1 MLMNTADKM
10 NELAKSRPQREQ
22 QWLKERNKE
31 TLANILKEI
40 KQAASAGKFSL
51 CTTTGFPAWYE
62 DDQMELLK
70 AQNNLDWIRGQL
82 VKQGFKVTRMQPVNP
97 KDNRSQV
104 GFEISWEHATTGA
117 EDVKIFKDF
126 GIHMFKLCLF
136 SASAGILIAE
146 LCKALGL

>member
-1 MLMNTADKM
+1 MMNTADKM
-10 NELAKSRPQREQ
+10 NELAKSRPQREK
-22 QWLKERNKE
+22 QWLKDRNKE

-51 CTTTGFPAWYE
+51 RTTTGFPAWYE

-70 AQNNLDWIRGQL
+70 AQNNLDWIKGEL
-82 VKQGFKVTRMQPVNP
+82 VKQGFNVIRIQPSNP
-97 KDNRSQV
+97 KDKRSQV

-117 EDVKIFKDF
+117 EGVKIFKDL

-136 SASAGILIAE
+136 SVCVGILIAYV
-146 LCKALGL
+146 CK